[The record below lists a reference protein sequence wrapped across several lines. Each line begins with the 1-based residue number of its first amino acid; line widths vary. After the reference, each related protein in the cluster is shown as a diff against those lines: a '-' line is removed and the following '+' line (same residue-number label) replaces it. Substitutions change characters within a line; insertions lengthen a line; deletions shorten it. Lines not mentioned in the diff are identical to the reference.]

1 MRFTT
6 LFNFNKLSQCL
17 GIKKLY
23 TFQYFR
29 SLVVAEHN
37 ISFLD
42 YCDQNQKAPYIS
54 FSEDSIRTFS
64 EALVMTQASICQ
76 LSKLPHEID
85 LFLNRDELT
94 LGIGFFFFFFIV
106 SEGNFTFWDA

>member
-1 MRFTT
+1 M
-6 LFNFNKLSQCL
+6 
-17 GIKKLY
+17 Y

-64 EALVMTQASICQ
+64 EALLMTQASICQ
-76 LSKLPHEID
+76 LRKLPHD
-85 LFLNRDELT
+85 TNLFLNRDEFT
-94 LGIGFFFFFFIV
+94 LGIGFLFYSYWGKFHLLECTDI
-106 SEGNFTFWDA
+106 DAVMALY